1 MTRINR
7 FSSRTLLGALAPL
20 SMALPLTALAPA
32 VLAQHQSA
40 PAVGVVAPAPG
51 ARPLFINLTSDDAHR
66 ARMAI
71 GFGGNQLQAGHPLTI
86 YLNDRGVLLV
96 SRAHSAQFAEQQQ
109 LLTALHKAGA
119 QVLVC
124 PMCMKHFGVSPQ
136 DLIVGAQASN
146 PRLTN
151 QALFQPGSISLS
163 W

>member
-1 MTRINR
+1 MTQVNR
-7 FSSRTLLGALAPL
+7 FSSRALLGSLAL
-20 SMALPLTALAPA
+20 SVALPLTPLAPA
-32 VLAQHQSA
+32 VLAQHRAA
-40 PAVGVVAPAPG
+40 PAVGVVVPVPG

-96 SRAHSAQFAEQQQ
+96 SRARSAQFAQQQQ

-119 QVLVC
+119 QILVC
-124 PMCMKHFGVSPQ
+124 PMCMKHFGVSDQ
-136 DLIVGAQASN
+136 DLIVGAQVSN
-146 PRLTN
+146 PRLAN